1 LDATISSS
9 RSLLSLTNEE
19 RQLDTTG
26 KQETQLM
33 IFKGTKNSII
43 WMILMILKR
52 DSNQEITIIWYKR
65 NAKMI
70 SLILIKKRV

>member
-1 LDATISSS
+1 
-9 RSLLSLTNEE
+9 
-19 RQLDTTG
+19 
-26 KQETQLM
+26 
-33 IFKGTKNSII
+33 
-43 WMILMILKR
+43 MILKR